1 MNERFSVLE
10 FLLWS
15 FFFLMISFIGLIL
28 YSKVLVSAFFS
39 TGASCMR
46 SLRDFEMAL
55 SWTAKQIRLMIPQN
69 VLARADKVIKWD
81 SLKESFSS
89 V

>member
-1 MNERFSVLE
+1 
-10 FLLWS
+10 
-15 FFFLMISFIGLIL
+15 MISFIGLIL

-55 SWTAKQIRLMIPQN
+55 S
-69 VLARADKVIKWD
+69 
-81 SLKESFSS
+81 
-89 V
+89 